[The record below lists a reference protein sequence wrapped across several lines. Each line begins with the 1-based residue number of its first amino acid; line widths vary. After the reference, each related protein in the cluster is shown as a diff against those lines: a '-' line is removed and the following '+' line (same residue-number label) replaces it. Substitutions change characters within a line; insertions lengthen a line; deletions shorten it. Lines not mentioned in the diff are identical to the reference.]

1 MPEYER
7 SLNTFIFCLYI
18 RWVTATWEGYK
29 CSLTCTT
36 SVSLSPLEA
45 GVKKKKVC
53 QEPGTEAKQ
62 RCSVPDDSFQDHFCL
77 HSYYRQYPAL
87 PILSIKFYLSI
98 LYFANHTVLSTTAVF
113 DWLKN
118 FLSPSVETLPSL
130 VSFVDWLNNGWEVWI
145 GPTVLF
151 TTTKSKQKT
160 SRHVHSGRGPPWFLM
175 RNWPCFEMRWPA
187 SF

>member
-1 MPEYER
+1 M
-7 SLNTFIFCLYI
+7 
-18 RWVTATWEGYK
+18 EGYK

-45 GVKKKKVC
+45 GVKKKNVC

-113 DWLKN
+113 VSLKKVQLAAS
-118 FLSPSVETLPSL
+118 FSLSLCGDSHFPRLICSL
-130 VSFVDWLNNGWEVWI
+130 TQQRMGSLSRANSFVHNHKKQ
-145 GPTVLF
+145 
-151 TTTKSKQKT
+151 TKNVT
-160 SRHVHSGRGPPWFLM
+160 PRALRSR
-175 RNWPCFEMRWPA
+175 PA
-187 SF
+187 VVSDEKLALL